1 MTTFGEVLGK
11 VIKLSSPETIG
22 GDSGKRSFTS
32 YLELGNQRIDD
43 SNWHKLSALQRLA
56 IVWT

>member
-22 GDSGKRSFTS
+22 GDNGKRSFTS
-32 YLELGNQRIDD
+32 YLKLGNL
-43 SNWHKLSALQRLA
+43 NKENNY
-56 IVWT
+56 